1 MKRIII
7 ITAIISLLAGC
18 ASLPES
24 LAFLQPTQTSTQG
37 PTPTAFG
44 MPDTFTPDLFA
55 IHTAEAT
62 TTPPTGTPRV
72 TETPRPTFTPTVR
85 PTITLEPLDVSLFTP
100 GPQLFVSA
108 QRSTN
113 QLVWGYGCDG
123 ARSVKLITTVM
134 KKRGLRYV
142 LLFVRLQDKYSGRKT
157 PWGAGAIMNDN
168 DKGTYFYTLHIEQIV
183 DHKDFQDAWLQYQFV
198 ASTVG
203 LTVLSRSIVSR
214 TDISLTSCRAMNMP

>member
-18 ASLPES
+18 ASLPDS
-24 LAFLQPTQTSTQG
+24 LSFLQPTQTSATG

-44 MPDTFTPDLFA
+44 LPDTFTPDLFA
-55 IHTAEAT
+55 INTAEAT

-72 TETPRPTFTPTVR
+72 TETPRPTFSPTVR
-85 PTITLEPLDVSLFTP
+85 PTITLEPLDISLFTP
-100 GPQLFVSA
+100 GPQLFVTS

-113 QLVWGYGCDG
+113 QLIWGYGCDG
-123 ARSVKLITTVM
+123 ARSVK
-134 KKRGLRYV
+134 
-142 LLFVRLQDKYSGRKT
+142 
-157 PWGAGAIMNDN
+157 W
-168 DKGTYFYTLHIEQIV
+168 TYFYTLRVDQIA

-214 TDISLTSCRAMNMP
+214 ADISLTSCRAMNTP